1 MVDYDDNL
9 LGATTDKVEIQVAID
24 SGAVANVINPE
35 ELLSDVTPEP
45 NSSDRHFVDTQGG
58 TIEKFWSCETLMEG
72 AHGSCKWQITDVTR
86 ALHSVS
92 TFA

>member
-1 MVDYDDNL
+1 M
-9 LGATTDKVEIQVAID
+9 
-24 SGAVANVINPE
+24 INPE
-35 ELLSDVTPEP
+35 ELLSDVTSEP
-45 NSSDRHFVDTQGG
+45 NSSDRHLVDTQGG

-92 TFA
+92 TFAWSPGQAEARCILVSKQMRDSRTGHR